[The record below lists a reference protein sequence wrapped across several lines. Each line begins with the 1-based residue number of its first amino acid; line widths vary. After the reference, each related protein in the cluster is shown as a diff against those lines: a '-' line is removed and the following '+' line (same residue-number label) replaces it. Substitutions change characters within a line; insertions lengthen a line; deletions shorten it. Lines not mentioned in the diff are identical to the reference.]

1 MVCAV
6 ALGLTHGLATAPH
19 AAGQPVSPQSSAPPG
34 GFAAFRNAAGQ
45 TVSPRWPGFP
55 GGLVARETAV
65 QPGRPVSGLVAG
77 ETAVQPGRP
86 VSGLVAGETAVQPGR
101 PVSGL
106 VAGET
111 AVQPGRPV
119 SGLVA
124 GETAVQPGRP
134 VSGLVAREPSAQPGR
149 PVSLPPDDLL
159 KTTVDRYCLACHND
173 RTRTAGLTLAGV
185 DDAPVGEQAA
195 VLERVLQKLRAG
207 EMPPAGRPAP
217 DPGARA
223 ELVARLETGLDRAAA
238 ERPDPGSPA
247 IHRLNRAE
255 YRNAVRDL
263 LGLDLDHARD
273 LPADDSGYGFDNIG
287 DVLTVS
293 PLHVEKY
300 VAAARRVSRLVV
312 GTGAPVPVVQ
322 RYRPAGGPG
331 WDGEIAGLPPNTRG
345 GILFNHHFPFDA
357 EYAIQ
362 VRVRGRRAP
371 GMPPPKL
378 DVRIDG
384 ARVRLLDADFDAEE
398 ANQGSRIFEVRMA
411 LAAGD
416 HEVAAGFLTEYARR
430 EGAGGGTTNGVSVDY
445 VLVGGP
451 YGATGPGDPESRRRL
466 FVCRPAAGDPE
477 APCARRILTTLARRA
492 YRRPVSDAD
501 VDPLMRLFAMGR
513 ADGGSFDH
521 GIEMALSGV
530 LVSPSFLFRTP
541 AAPAGARPGAVH
553 RLADLDLAS
562 RLSFFLWSSI
572 PDEELLQAA
581 EQGRLGSPDELSR
594 QIGRMLADPK
604 ARALVENFAGQ
615 WLHLRNVADWTP
627 DPERFPHFDD
637 GIRHAFQRETQLFLE
652 HVIRDDRSVL
662 ELLDAD
668 YTFLNEGLAD
678 FYGIDGVEGGYFRR
692 VPLAGTG
699 RGGILTQG
707 GVLMVTSYPTRT
719 SPVLRGKWIL
729 ENLLGA
735 PPPPPP
741 PDVPELEAD
750 AGSSAGGLRAALERH
765 RANPACAV
773 CHARLDPLGFAL
785 ENFDAVGAYRAEE
798 EGVAVDASAD
808 LPDGTVI
815 AGADGLRAMLLDRRQ
830 EFVEALAEKLLTYA
844 IGRGLEAHDRPAVR
858 EIRRRVES
866 DGYRFSALVSA
877 VVDSVPFRMRRIPEP

>member
-1 MVCAV
+1 
-6 ALGLTHGLATAPH
+6 
-19 AAGQPVSPQSSAPPG
+19 
-34 GFAAFRNAAGQ
+34 
-45 TVSPRWPGFP
+45 
-55 GGLVARETAV
+55 
-65 QPGRPVSGLVAG
+65 
-77 ETAVQPGRP
+77 
-86 VSGLVAGETAVQPGR
+86 
-101 PVSGL
+101 
-106 VAGET
+106 
-111 AVQPGRPV
+111 
-119 SGLVA
+119 
-124 GETAVQPGRP
+124 
-134 VSGLVAREPSAQPGR
+134 
-149 PVSLPPDDLL
+149 
-159 KTTVDRYCLACHND
+159 
-173 RTRTAGLTLAGV
+173 
-185 DDAPVGEQAA
+185 
-195 VLERVLQKLRAG
+195 
-207 EMPPAGRPAP
+207 
-217 DPGARA
+217 
-223 ELVARLETGLDRAAA
+223 
-238 ERPDPGSPA
+238 
-247 IHRLNRAE
+247 
-255 YRNAVRDL
+255 
-263 LGLDLDHARD
+263 
-273 LPADDSGYGFDNIG
+273 
-287 DVLTVS
+287 
-293 PLHVEKY
+293 
-300 VAAARRVSRLVV
+300 
-312 GTGAPVPVVQ
+312 
-322 RYRPAGGPG
+322 
-331 WDGEIAGLPPNTRG
+331 
-345 GILFNHHFPFDA
+345 
-357 EYAIQ
+357 
-362 VRVRGRRAP
+362 
-371 GMPPPKL
+371 
-378 DVRIDG
+378 
-384 ARVRLLDADFDAEE
+384 
-398 ANQGSRIFEVRMA
+398 
-411 LAAGD
+411 
-416 HEVAAGFLTEYARR
+416 
-430 EGAGGGTTNGVSVDY
+430 
-445 VLVGGP
+445 
-451 YGATGPGDPESRRRL
+451 
-466 FVCRPAAGDPE
+466 
-477 APCARRILTTLARRA
+477 
-492 YRRPVSDAD
+492 
-501 VDPLMRLFAMGR
+501 MGR

-530 LVSPSFLFRTP
+530 LVSPSFLFRAP
-541 AAPAGARPGAVH
+541 AAPAGAGPGDVH

-652 HVIRDDRSVL
+652 HLVRDDRSVL

-668 YTFLNEGLAD
+668 YTFLNEGLAE

-741 PDVPELEAD
+741 ADVPELEAD

-798 EGVAVDASAD
+798 DGVAVDASAD

-844 IGRGLEAHDRPAVR
+844 IGRGLEAPDRPAVR

-877 VVDSVPFRMRRIPEP
+877 VVDSVPFSMRRIPEP

>member
-1 MVCAV
+1 MLLPWPA
-6 ALGLTHGLATAPH
+6 AGQNL
-19 AAGQPVSPQSSAPPG
+19 AGQPVSTGPSA
-34 GFAAFRNAAGQ
+34 
-45 TVSPRWPGFP
+45 
-55 GGLVARETAV
+55 GLARSVAQAT
-65 QPGRPVSGLVAG
+65 L
-77 ETAVQPGRP
+77 
-86 VSGLVAGETAVQPGR
+86 
-101 PVSGL
+101 
-106 VAGET
+106 
-111 AVQPGRPV
+111 
-119 SGLVA
+119 
-124 GETAVQPGRP
+124 
-134 VSGLVAREPSAQPGR
+134 AQPG
-149 PVSLPPDDLL
+149 PPGPLSSGDLL
-159 KTTVDRYCLACHND
+159 KATVDRYCLACHND

-185 DDAPVGEQAA
+185 ADAPVGGQADILEK
-195 VLERVLQKLRAG
+195 VLHKLSAG

-217 DPGARA
+217 DPGTRA
-223 ELVARLETGLDRAAA
+223 ELVAWLETGLDRAAA

-345 GILFNHHFPFDA
+345 GILFRHHFPFDA

-378 DVRIDG
+378 DVRVDG

-398 ANQGSRIFEVRMA
+398 ANQGSRIFEVRLP
-411 LAAGD
+411 LAAGG
-416 HEVAAGFLTEYARR
+416 HEIAAGFLTEYARR

-451 YGATGPGDPESRRRL
+451 YEATGPGDPESRRYL
-466 FVCRPAAGDPE
+466 FVCRPAAGEPE

-492 YRRPVSDAD
+492 YRRPVTDAD
-501 VDPLMRLFAMGR
+501 IDPLMRLFAMGR

-521 GIEMALSGV
+521 GVEMALSGV
-530 LVSPSFLFRTP
+530 LVSPSFLFRAP
-541 AAPAGARPGAVH
+541 AAPAGARPGDVH

-572 PDEELLQAA
+572 PDEELLRAA
-581 EQGRLGSPDELSR
+581 EEGRLGVPDELSR
-594 QIGRMLADPK
+594 QIARMLADPK
-604 ARALVENFAGQ
+604 AGALVENFAGQ

-637 GIRHAFQRETQLFLE
+637 GIRHAFQRETRLFLE
-652 HVIRDDRSVL
+652 HLVRDDRSVL

-678 FYGIDGVEGGYFRR
+678 FYGIDGVEGAYFRR

-741 PDVPELEAD
+741 ADVPELEAE
-750 AGSSAGGLRAALERH
+750 AGSSAGGLRAALELH

-785 ENFDAVGAYRAEE
+785 EHFDAVGAYRAEDD
-798 EGVAVDASAD
+798 GGAVDASAA

-815 AGADGLRAMLLDRRQ
+815 AGADGLRAMLLDRRR

-877 VVDSVPFRMRRIPEP
+877 VVDSVPFGMRRIPEP

>member
-1 MVCAV
+1 MCAAV
-6 ALGLTHGLATAPH
+6 LGLLPWPAAAQGP
-19 AAGQPVSPQSSAPPG
+19 AAGGPVAATRPVASAPPVQPVSPPPG
-34 GFAAFRNAAGQ
+34 
-45 TVSPRWPGFP
+45 
-55 GGLVARETAV
+55 
-65 QPGRPVSGLVAG
+65 
-77 ETAVQPGRP
+77 
-86 VSGLVAGETAVQPGR
+86 
-101 PVSGL
+101 
-106 VAGET
+106 
-111 AVQPGRPV
+111 
-119 SGLVA
+119 
-124 GETAVQPGRP
+124 
-134 VSGLVAREPSAQPGR
+134 
-149 PVSLPPDDLL
+149 DLL
-159 KTTVDRYCLACHND
+159 QATVDRYCLACHNH

-185 DDAPVGEQAA
+185 SAADVAGQAPV
-195 VLERVLQKLRAG
+195 LEKVLQKLRAG

-300 VAAARRVSRLVV
+300 VAAARRVSRLAV
-312 GTGAPVPVVQ
+312 GTGTPRPVVE
-322 RYRPAGGPG
+322 RYRPAGREAEE
-331 WDGEIAGLPPNTRG
+331 DIDGLPPNERG
-345 GILFNHHFPFDA
+345 GILFRHFFPFDA
-357 EYAIQ
+357 DYTVH

-371 GMPPPKL
+371 GMPPPRL
-378 DVRIDG
+378 DVRVDG
-384 ARVRLLDADFDAEE
+384 ARVRLLDADFDTEE
-398 ANQGSRIFEVRMA
+398 ANQGSRTFEVRLT

-416 HEVAAGFLTEYARR
+416 HEIAAGFLTEYAKR
-430 EGAGGGTTNGVSVDY
+430 EGAGRGTANDPAVDY

-451 YGATGPGDPESRRRL
+451 YEATGPGDTESRRRL
-466 FVCRPAAGDPE
+466 FVCRPAAGEPE
-477 APCARRILTTLARRA
+477 APCARRILTGLARRA
-492 YRRPVSDAD
+492 YRRPVTEAD

-530 LVSPSFLFRTP
+530 LVSPSFLFR
-541 AAPAGARPGAVH
+541 APEAPPGARPGAVY

-572 PDEELLQAA
+572 PDEELLLAA
-581 EQGRLGSPDELSR
+581 EQGRLGAPDELST
-594 QIGRMLADPK
+594 QIARMLADRK

-637 GIRHAFQRETQLFLE
+637 GIRHAFRRETQLFLE
-652 HVIRDDRSVL
+652 HLIRDDGSVL
-662 ELLDAD
+662 ALIDAD
-668 YTFLNEGLAD
+668 YTFLNERLAD
-678 FYGIDGVEGGYFRR
+678 FYGIDGVEGGHFRR

-785 ENFDAVGAYRAEE
+785 ENFDAVGAWRAEE
-798 EGVAVDASAD
+798 GGVAVDASGA
-808 LPDGTVI
+808 LPDGTLV
-815 AGADGLRAMLLDRRQ
+815 AGPGGLRGMLLDRRQ

-844 IGRGLEAHDRPAVR
+844 IGRGIEPRDRPAVR

-866 DGYRFSALVSA
+866 NGYRFSALVAA
-877 VVDSVPFRMRRIPEP
+877 VVDSVPFSMRRIPEP

>member
-1 MVCAV
+1 MIEPWP
-6 ALGLTHGLATAPH
+6 APST
-19 AAGQPVSPQSSAPPG
+19 AGQPVAPEGPAPRAGLGPTSAEVGPG
-34 GFAAFRNAAGQ
+34 AP
-45 TVSPRWPGFP
+45 VSPP
-55 GGLVARETAV
+55 
-65 QPGRPVSGLVAG
+65 SG
-77 ETAVQPGRP
+77 
-86 VSGLVAGETAVQPGR
+86 
-101 PVSGL
+101 
-106 VAGET
+106 
-111 AVQPGRPV
+111 
-119 SGLVA
+119 
-124 GETAVQPGRP
+124 
-134 VSGLVAREPSAQPGR
+134 
-149 PVSLPPDDLL
+149 DFL
-159 KTTVDRYCLACHND
+159 KATVDRYCLACHND

-185 DDAPVGEQAA
+185 GDAPVGEQAP
-195 VLERVLQKLRAG
+195 VLERVLHKLRAG

-217 DPGARA
+217 DPGDRA
-223 ELVARLETGLDRAAA
+223 ELVAWLETGLDRAAA

-398 ANQGSRIFEVRMA
+398 ANQGSRIFEIRLP
-411 LAAGD
+411 LAAGG

-466 FVCRPAAGDPE
+466 FVCRPAAGGPE

-492 YRRPVSDAD
+492 YRRPVTEAD

-521 GIEMALSGV
+521 GVEMALSGV
-530 LVSPSFLFRTP
+530 LVSPSFLFRAP
-541 AAPAGARPGAVH
+541 AAPSAARPGDVH

-594 QIGRMLADPK
+594 QIARMLADPK

-652 HVIRDDRSVL
+652 HLVRDDRSVL

-844 IGRGLEAHDRPAVR
+844 IGRGLEAPDRPAVR

>member
-1 MVCAV
+1 MACAV
-6 ALGLTHGLATAPH
+6 ALWLTHGPGAAPS
-19 AAGQPVSPQSSAPPG
+19 AAGQAVSP
-34 GFAAFRNAAGQ
+34 AG
-45 TVSPRWPGFP
+45 R
-55 GGLVARETAV
+55 
-65 QPGRPVSGLVAG
+65 
-77 ETAVQPGRP
+77 
-86 VSGLVAGETAVQPGR
+86 
-101 PVSGL
+101 
-106 VAGET
+106 
-111 AVQPGRPV
+111 
-119 SGLVA
+119 
-124 GETAVQPGRP
+124 
-134 VSGLVAREPSAQPGR
+134 
-149 PVSLPPDDLL
+149 DLL
-159 KTTVDRYCLACHND
+159 EATVDRYCLACHND

-185 DDAPVGEQAA
+185 GDAPMGEQAP
-195 VLERVLQKLRAG
+195 VLEKVLHKLRAG
-207 EMPPAGRPAP
+207 EMPPAGRPTP

-223 ELVARLETGLDRAAA
+223 ELVAWLETGLDRAAA

-345 GILFNHHFPFDA
+345 GILFKHHFPFDA

-384 ARVRLLDADFDAEE
+384 VRVRLLDADFDAEE

-411 LAAGD
+411 LAAGG
-416 HEVAAGFLTEYARR
+416 HEIAAGFLTEYARR

-451 YGATGPGDPESRRRL
+451 YEATGPGEPESRQRL
-466 FVCRPAAGDPE
+466 FVCRPAAGEPE
-477 APCARRILTTLARRA
+477 APCARRILTALARRA
-492 YRRPVSDAD
+492 YRRPVTDAD
-501 VDPLMRLFAMGR
+501 VDPLMRLFTMGR

-530 LVSPSFLFRTP
+530 LVSPSFLFRVP
-541 AAPAGARPGAVH
+541 AAPAGARPGDVH

-572 PDEELLQAA
+572 PDEDLLQAA
-581 EQGRLGSPDELSR
+581 EEGRLAAPAELRR
-594 QIGRMLADPK
+594 QIARMLADSK

-652 HVIRDDRSVL
+652 HLVRDDRSVL
-662 ELLDAD
+662 ELIDAD

-678 FYGIDGVEGGYFRR
+678 FYGIDGVAGGYFRQ
-692 VPLAGTG
+692 VPLVGTA

-741 PDVPELEAD
+741 PDVPELEAEAD
-750 AGSSAGGLRAALERH
+750 SSAGGLRAALERH

-798 EGVAVDASAD
+798 EGGAVDASAD
-808 LPDGTVI
+808 LPAGTVI
-815 AGADGLRAMLLDRRQ
+815 AGADGLRAMLLDRRR

-877 VVDSVPFRMRRIPEP
+877 VVDSVPFNMRRIPEP

>member
-1 MVCAV
+1 MQRGFPPRAHSARRLQRGSVRSIACAAVLILLWWPTTARNATGQPISTGRSVLPARPV
-6 ALGLTHGLATAPH
+6 APAPVEP
-19 AAGQPVSPQSSAPPG
+19 AQPVSPP
-34 GFAAFRNAAGQ
+34 AG
-45 TVSPRWPGFP
+45 
-55 GGLVARETAV
+55 
-65 QPGRPVSGLVAG
+65 
-77 ETAVQPGRP
+77 
-86 VSGLVAGETAVQPGR
+86 
-101 PVSGL
+101 
-106 VAGET
+106 
-111 AVQPGRPV
+111 
-119 SGLVA
+119 
-124 GETAVQPGRP
+124 
-134 VSGLVAREPSAQPGR
+134 
-149 PVSLPPDDLL
+149 DLL
-159 KTTVDRYCLACHND
+159 RATLDRYCLACHND
-173 RTRTAGLTLAGV
+173 RTRTAGLTLVGV
-185 DDAPVGEQAA
+185 SAAPVAGQAP
-195 VLERVLQKLRAG
+195 VLEKVLQKLRAG

-223 ELVARLETGLDRAAA
+223 RLVAWLETELDRSAAD
-238 ERPDPGSPA
+238 RPDPGSPA

-300 VAAARRVSRLVV
+300 VSAARRVSRLAV
-312 GTGAPVPVVQ
+312 GTGAPRPVVQ
-322 RYRPAGGPG
+322 RYRPPG
-331 WDGEIAGLPPNTRG
+331 RTADEEIGELPPNERG
-345 GILFNHHFPFDA
+345 GILFRHYFPFDA
-357 EYAIQ
+357 EYTIQ

-371 GMPPPKL
+371 GMPAPKL
-378 DVRIDG
+378 DVRLDG
-384 ARVRLLDADFDAEE
+384 ARVRLLDADFDTEE
-398 ANQGSRIFEVRMA
+398 ANQGSRTFEVRLA

-416 HEVAAGFLTEYARR
+416 HEIAAGFLTEYAKR
-430 EGAGGGTTNGVSVDY
+430 EGAAGGTTNGAAVDY

-451 YGATGPGDPESRRRL
+451 YDPSGPGDTESRRRL
-466 FVCRPAAGDPE
+466 FTCRPAAGDPE
-477 APCARRILTTLARRA
+477 PPCARRILTALARRA
-492 YRRPVSDAD
+492 YRRPVTDAD
-501 VDPLMRLFAMGR
+501 VDPLMQLFAMGR

-530 LVSPSFLFRTP
+530 LVSPSFLFRVP
-541 AAPAGARPGAVH
+541 AVPAGARPGAPY
-553 RLADLDLAS
+553 RLADVDLAS

-572 PDEELLQAA
+572 PDEALLQAA
-581 EQGRLGSPDELSR
+581 ERQRLGAPDELSA
-594 QIGRMLADPK
+594 QIARMLADPK

-637 GIRHAFQRETQLFLE
+637 GIRHAFQRETELFLE
-652 HVIRDDRSVL
+652 HLIRDDRSVL
-662 ELLDAD
+662 ELIDAD
-668 YTFLNEGLAD
+668 YTFLNERLAD

-741 PDVPELEAD
+741 ADVPELAAD

-785 ENFDAVGAYRAEE
+785 ENFDAVGAWRAEDD
-798 EGVAVDASAD
+798 GVAVDASGA
-808 LPDGTVI
+808 LADGTVV
-815 AGADGLRAMLLDRRQ
+815 AGPGGLRAMLMARRR

-844 IGRGLEAHDRPAVR
+844 IGRGLEPHDRPAVR
-858 EIRRRVES
+858 EIRRRIES
-866 DGYRFSALVSA
+866 NDHRFSALVAA